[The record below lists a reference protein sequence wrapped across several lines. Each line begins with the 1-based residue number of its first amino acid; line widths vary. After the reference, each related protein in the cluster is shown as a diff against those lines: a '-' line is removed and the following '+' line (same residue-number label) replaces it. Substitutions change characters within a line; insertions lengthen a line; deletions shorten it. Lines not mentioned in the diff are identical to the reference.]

1 MTKKVKF
8 SLFLSISAMVAII
21 AVTMLNTGT
30 TIYNNVGD
38 MTATV
43 LNEIEPYGTDY
54 IYVSNMPSNAEP
66 IVISEG
72 INGLDY
78 TYDGLNYIHLS
89 DMKNEVV
96 KVGTGKQGNYKGKLT
111 GYGPDCPGCSKVGN
125 VACRTEAGKNH
136 SLTYDGLYYT
146 DDEYGSVR
154 ILAADHTA
162 FPCGTIVI
170 VDNGTLNKFTGI
182 VLDTGSAMRG
192 AWRNE
197 GVVWMDLAFT
207 SQKEA
212 LTGGATSSNTSF
224 NVQRWGW

>member
-21 AVTMLNTGT
+21 TVTMLNTGT

-54 IYVSNMPSNAEP
+54 VYVSNMPSTAEP

-89 DMKNEVV
+89 DMKM
-96 KVGTGKQGNYKGKLT
+96 KLL
-111 GYGPDCPGCSKVGN
+111 K
-125 VACRTEAGKNH
+125 
-136 SLTYDGLYYT
+136 
-146 DDEYGSVR
+146 
-154 ILAADHTA
+154 
-162 FPCGTIVI
+162 
-170 VDNGTLNKFTGI
+170 
-182 VLDTGSAMRG
+182 
-192 AWRNE
+192 
-197 GVVWMDLAFT
+197 
-207 SQKEA
+207 
-212 LTGGATSSNTSF
+212 
-224 NVQRWGW
+224 